1 MLIALAFLLHV
12 CALCLRYLRM
22 DTSIGEKEESV
33 SESWMI
39 CNYLCGLK
47 MRFMKIGVFMGALA
61 FMQRSKNKGFIVAR
75 KRIVRLMQQQHMMA
89 KRRRRKAHKT
99 ESTHAFPVAPNLLKR
114 DFTADAP
121 NQKWMTDM
129 TFVATSEG
137 WLYLA
142 GVMDAFSRKLI
153 GWAMGKEHDAT
164 LVKTALQ
171 MALVQRDPGVDL
183 IHHSDRGSE
192 YASQSYQEML
202 HQRGIQVSMS
212 RKGDCYDNA
221 MIESFWGTLKEEGI
235 GQTIYQSRED
245 AHVAL
250 FDYIEVFYNRKRKH
264 SSLGYLS
271 PVEYEKQEKERNT

>member
-1 MLIALAFLLHV
+1 MCSVL
-12 CALCLRYLRM
+12 
-22 DTSIGEKEESV
+22 EV
-33 SESWMI
+33 SENGYFNWRKRGI
-39 CNYLCGLK
+39 CKRKLDDLHLSVRIEDAFDENRGIYRGACGSPRIHAELK
-47 MRFMKIGVFMGALA
+47 EQGIHCG
-61 FMQRSKNKGFIVAR
+61 R

-89 KRRRRKAHKT
+89 KRSRRKAQKT
-99 ESTHAFPVAPNLLKR
+99 EITHSFPVAPNILKR
-114 DFTADAP
+114 DCTADAP

-164 LVKTALQ
+164 LVKNALQ
-171 MALVQRDPGVDL
+171 MALLQRDPGAGL

-221 MIESFWGTLKEEGI
+221 MIESFWGTLKVEGI
-235 GQTIYQSRED
+235 GQTIYQSREE
-245 AHVAL
+245 AQVAL

>member
-1 MLIALAFLLHV
+1 
-12 CALCLRYLRM
+12 
-22 DTSIGEKEESV
+22 
-33 SESWMI
+33 
-39 CNYLCGLK
+39 
-47 MRFMKIGVFMGALA
+47 
-61 FMQRSKNKGFIVAR
+61 
-75 KRIVRLMQQQHMMA
+75 
-89 KRRRRKAHKT
+89 
-99 ESTHAFPVAPNLLKR
+99 
-114 DFTADAP
+114 
-121 NQKWMTDM
+121 M

-171 MALVQRDPGVDL
+171 MALVQRDPGAGL

-221 MIESFWGTLKEEGI
+221 MIESFWGTLKVEGI
-235 GQTIYQSRED
+235 GQTIYQSREE
-245 AHVAL
+245 AQVAL